1 LQSDAT
7 TATEF
12 VTTFLERPMGVFAVT
27 GSASGIGAATAALLS
42 RQGHRVIG
50 VDLAGADVNVDLGTV
65 DGRTTAIAG
74 VTAACGGPLDGLVTA
89 AGIGPSSTAPGGRLI
104 SINYF
109 GTVEL
114 IAGLRD
120 ALAAA
125 DSPAVVAL
133 SSNSTT
139 CQPDWP
145 LEYAEACLTGD
156 EAAAVALADQ
166 RTSLYAYPA
175 SKTAVAWWIRE
186 NAADW
191 AAAEIRLN
199 AIAPG
204 LIETPMTAGQR
215 DDPLIGDLIE
225 AFPVPRG
232 RPGRPDEVAATI
244 GFMLSPAASLLY
256 GTILFADG
264 GTDALLRPRD
274 WPAGWDTR
282 S

>member
-1 LQSDAT
+1 
-7 TATEF
+7 
-12 VTTFLERPMGVFAVT
+12 MGVFAIT
-27 GSASGIGAATAALLS
+27 GSASGIGAATVALLS

-50 VDLAGADVNVDLGTV
+50 VDLADADVNVDLGTV
-65 DGRTTAIAG
+65 EGRTTAIDA
-74 VTAACGGPLDGLVTA
+74 VTAACGGKLDGLVTA

-114 IAGLRD
+114 IAGLHD
-120 ALAAA
+120 ALAAGGT
-125 DSPAVVAL
+125 SAVVAL

-145 LEYAEACLTGD
+145 VEYAKACLAGN
-156 EAAAVALADQ
+156 EATAVALTDQ
-166 RTSLYAYPA
+166 HTSLYSYPA

-186 NAADW
+186 HAPTADW
-191 AAAEIRLN
+191 AGAGIRLN

-204 LIETPMTAGQR
+204 LIETPMTTEQR
-215 DDPLIGDLIE
+215 QDPLIGQLLE

-232 RPGRPDEVAATI
+232 PAGQPDEVAAI
-244 GFMLSPAASLLY
+244 IDFMLSPAASLLY

-264 GTDALLRPRD
+264 GTDASLRPRD
-274 WPAGWDTR
+274 WPVVWRTR
-282 S
+282 